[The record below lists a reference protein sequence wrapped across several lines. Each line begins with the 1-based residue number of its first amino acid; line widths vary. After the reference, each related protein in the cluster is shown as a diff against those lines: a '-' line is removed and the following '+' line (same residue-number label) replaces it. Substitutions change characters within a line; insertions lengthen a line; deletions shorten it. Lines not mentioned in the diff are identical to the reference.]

1 MFPEMRVRSFRG
13 RYADRTFAGV
23 GITDDW
29 TAGVGR
35 AVNIANCSLA
45 VIGGGCGVCC
55 GVSKGFAF
63 SCGAILG
70 CGIAPLISGVYA
82 CVSKSTEG
90 RSLPCCDGNGASP
103 VAGSSLAAIELAFD
117 SNVFSFGG
125 STDCFDSSVSIK
137 AEFFGTRG
145 AGGRSTSVN

>member
-1 MFPEMRVRSFRG
+1 
-13 RYADRTFAGV
+13 
-23 GITDDW
+23 DDW

-45 VIGGGCGVCC
+45 VIGGGC